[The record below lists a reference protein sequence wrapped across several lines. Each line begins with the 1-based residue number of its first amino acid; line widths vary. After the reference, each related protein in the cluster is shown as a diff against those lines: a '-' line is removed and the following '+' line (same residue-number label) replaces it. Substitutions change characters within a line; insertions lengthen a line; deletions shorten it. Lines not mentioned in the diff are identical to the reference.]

1 MNGRL
6 SKEARA
12 LDSTRWDPCQYLTAA
27 QERRLAA
34 RFRLHVM
41 NLPPGSLIDWH
52 YMDARAKTLHP
63 LPRRPVPKDQDY
75 WEDLCVMFMV
85 LSEQLEVEGW
95 LAYQVGCSRDNG
107 DDYFRTEKTE
117 AQPWD

>member
-27 QERRLAA
+27 QERWLAA

-41 NLPPGSLIDWH
+41 NLPPGSLKGTH
-52 YMDARAKTLHP
+52 RG
-63 LPRRPVPKDQDY
+63 RRQTGANDTKAT
-75 WEDLCVMFMV
+75 
-85 LSEQLEVEGW
+85 S
-95 LAYQVGCSRDNG
+95 A
-107 DDYFRTEKTE
+107 
-117 AQPWD
+117 